1 MHTKGPNHC
10 MPTATN
16 RTSRDPYGHGSRS
29 ASPHL
34 PRSLAS
40 MPNAWSNKVLAG
52 VGGGST
58 ASKTHEAKAELALGY
73 FYSQLFFCI
82 GRVTTKSPAA
92 YPTCLPGQF
101 IFQGLRKQRHHGI
114 SGLRGALFQ
123 CMLAFER
130 EREK

>member
-1 MHTKGPNHC
+1 
-10 MPTATN
+10 
-16 RTSRDPYGHGSRS
+16 
-29 ASPHL
+29 
-34 PRSLAS
+34 

-92 YPTCLPGQF
+92 YLPS
-101 IFQGLRKQRHHGI
+101 RPVHI
-114 SGLRGALFQ
+114 SGLTVVFIFGSKGIMASLD
-123 CMLAFER
+123 
-130 EREK
+130 